1 MSDSSSFSYNF
12 QHTEP
17 FWQQEWE
24 KRRLFDVPNVPD
36 PNLPKYYVL
45 EMFPYPSGQLH
56 MGHVR
61 NYTLGDVV
69 ARYKRARGYSVLHP
83 MGWDAFGLPAE
94 NAAKSRGVSPA
105 KWTMENIAA
114 MRAELK
120 RLGFSLNWDREFAT
134 CQPEYYGQQ
143 QKLILRLMKEGLLE
157 RRESWVNWDPV
168 DQTVLANEQ
177 VIDGRGW
184 RSGALIEKKQLFQW
198 FFKITK
204 FAQPLLDGLK
214 TLDNWPERVKTM
226 QERWLGRSEGAKV
239 RFALDSAP
247 ADFEEAL
254 QSVEVFTTRPDTLFG
269 MAFLAI
275 SADHPIAAK
284 LAKTNSKIAEFI
296 AECHRL
302 GTSEEAIETAEKKGI
317 DTGLQVVHPFMPD
330 QKFSVWIAN
339 FVLMDYGTGAVFG
352 CPSGDQRDID
362 FALKYNLSFKTV
374 VMPQGED
381 TQNFVVTDKPHTGD
395 GVLINSDFLNGLP
408 IAKAKK
414 TAIARLQEMGIGE
427 KVVNWRLRDWG
438 LSRQRYWGCPI
449 PVIHCPTCGVVPVPE
464 EQLPV
469 ILPEDVDF
477 SLSGNPLDNHPT
489 WKHVDCPKCH
499 GKAQRETDT
508 CDTFVDSSW
517 YFARFTA
524 PNSSDPIDHAA
535 VNRWMPVD
543 QYIGGIEHAILHLL
557 YARFFTR
564 ALNKVGEV
572 GVEEPFK
579 ALFTQGMVMHESYK
593 DAAGEWVSPEEI
605 KKTDAGFVKSDTGE
619 AITVGRIEKMS
630 KSKKNTIAP
639 SVIIERF
646 GADTARWFILSDNPP
661 ERDMEWTEEG
671 AVATSRFLQRLYRV
685 VSIIAQDVPTE
696 VSLPEDISQSA
707 DDLRRMTHRTIVAVT
722 EALDAFAMNVAIARL
737 HELTNA
743 VADAEKQAKEIGMDF
758 ARREAAY
765 MLSLLC
771 GPLVP
776 HMAEDMVRLLGIK
789 ESLVAQ
795 TAWPTAEESLLAATR
810 VVIAVQIKGK
820 LRGTIEVVPDLDKET
835 VIEMA
840 RSEKTV
846 AKFLDGQN
854 IVKTIYVPNKIVNFV
869 VGG

>member
-1 MSDSSSFSYNF
+1 MSDSSPTSYNF
-12 QHTEP
+12 QQTEP
-17 FWQQEWE
+17 FWQKEWE
-24 KRRLFDVPNVPD
+24 TRRLFDVPDVPD

-94 NAAKSRGVSPA
+94 NAARDRGVSPA
-105 KWTMENIAA
+105 KWTMENIAT

-120 RLGFSLNWDREFAT
+120 RLGFSLNWNREFAT

-143 QKLILRLMKEGLLE
+143 QKLFLSLMKEGLLE

-177 VIDGRGW
+177 VIDGKGW
-184 RSGALIEKKQLFQW
+184 RSGAPIEKKQLFQW
-198 FFKITK
+198 FLKITE

-214 TLDNWPERVKTM
+214 TLDQWPDRVKTM

-239 RFALDSAP
+239 RFSLSHVP
-247 ADFEEAL
+247 AEFEENL
-254 QSVEVFTTRPDTLFG
+254 SSVEVFTTRPDTLFG

-275 SADHPIAAK
+275 SPDHPIAAK
-284 LAKTNSKIAEFI
+284 LAKNNSKIAEFI

-302 GTSEEAIETAEKKGI
+302 GTSEEAIEKAEKKGI
-317 DTGLQVVHPFMPD
+317 DTGLTVVHPFMPD
-330 QKFSVWIAN
+330 QQYPIWIAN

-362 FALKYNLSFKTV
+362 FARKYNIPFKTV
-374 VMPQGED
+374 IMPEGESPE
-381 TQNFVVTDKPHTGD
+381 TYTVTDAPYIGA
-395 GVLINSDFLNGLP
+395 GIVINSQFLNGLTTTQ
-408 IAKAKK
+408 AKK
-414 TAIARLQEMGIGE
+414 EAISRLETMNIG
-427 KVVNWRLRDWG
+427 KRVVNWRLRDWG
-438 LSRQRYWGCPI
+438 ISRQRYWGCPI
-449 PVIHCPTCGVVPVPE
+449 PVIHCSSCGIVPVPQD
-464 EQLPV
+464 QLPV

-489 WKHVDCPKCH
+489 WKHVKCPHCH
-499 GKAQRETDT
+499 QDAIRETDT

-524 PNSSDPIDHAA
+524 PQVQTPTDLNA

-564 ALNKVGEV
+564 AMHQTGHI
-572 GVEEPFK
+572 GVDEPFN

-593 DAAGEWVSPEEI
+593 DSEGNWVAPDEI
-605 KKTDAGFVKSDTGE
+605 EKSENGFVKRGTGQ

-671 AVATSRFLQRLYRV
+671 AIATSRFLQRLYRII
-685 VSIIAQDVPTE
+685 VSIAQDVP
-696 VSLPEDISQSA
+696 VLMSLPDDIANSA
-707 DDLRRMTHRTIVAVT
+707 DGLRRMTHRTIVAVT

-743 VADAEKQAKEIGMDF
+743 LGEAEKSANDSGMAF

-765 MLSLLC
+765 ILCLLC

-776 HMAEDMVRLLGIK
+776 HMAEEMARLLGHDQLI
-789 ESLVAQ
+789 AQ
-795 TAWPTAEESLLAATR
+795 TAWPKADASLLTATR

-820 LRGTIEVVPDLDKET
+820 LRGTIEVSPDLDKDT
-835 VIEMA
+835 VIGLA
-840 RSEKTV
+840 REERTV
-846 AKFLDGQN
+846 AKFLEGKT